1 MKMKCD
7 LPREWL
13 AQAEEDLEYGRLG
26 LDGYP
31 RASCWQ
37 FQQAAEKSLK
47 ALLLQHE
54 VSFPKTHDIARILTL
69 VAELGF
75 NVDDLREAAFRLTT
89 LVPAMRYPGDFPD
102 LSHADAKQAEA
113 DAWKVYEWVSK
124 RFQNLEQEGD

>member
-1 MKMKCD
+1 
-7 LPREWL
+7 
-13 AQAEEDLEYGRLG
+13 LG

-54 VSFPKTHDIARILTL
+54 ENFPKTHDIARILTL
-69 VAELGF
+69 VGDLGF
-75 NVDDLREAAFRLTT
+75 DVDELRDSAFRLTT

-102 LSHADAKQAEA
+102 LSHADAKQAEL
-113 DAWKVYEWVSK
+113 DACQVYEWVTTRLKVSSEK
-124 RFQNLEQEGD
+124 ND